1 MSDKGLLPCCTP
13 IEEFPRID
21 KMQVSYTI
29 HSAIEI
35 SNEQSPLYIDVG
47 LMFTMA
53 KGGVD
58 VKIKEVAEKLNLSP
72 RAIRLYEA
80 KGLLS
85 PAKQVDN
92 LYRMFTEKDIWKLQT
107 IISLRESGMS
117 LKDIKQ
123 ALEYLDDD
131 NTEELQ
137 YYLELQRTV
146 MMSEWLQ
153 MKQVIETTDR
163 MISLLKTEKSLPLEH
178 ISQLAEASKKLREE
192 RSSWKDRWDFNRL
205 ASTFDEQVARH
216 SGHFADYDEAL
227 DSIVRLIAPT
237 QGEQGLDIGAGTGN
251 LAARFMERGISMS
264 AVDQSKEML
273 RLCQKKHS
281 GLDTRLGNFLA
292 LPYLGGRFDF
302 TVSSFALHH
311 LTLEQQLLA
320 LDEMRRILK
329 PNGRICI
336 ADLMVS
342 HESDKN
348 NVEQY
353 PRLHTLKLWFESN
366 GYTVHTLP
374 INPLLHVVFAIPI

>member
-1 MSDKGLLPCCTP
+1 
-13 IEEFPRID
+13 
-21 KMQVSYTI
+21 
-29 HSAIEI
+29 
-35 SNEQSPLYIDVG
+35 
-47 LMFTMA
+47 MFTMA
-53 KGGVD
+53 TGGVD
-58 VKIKEVAEKLNLSP
+58 VKIKEVADKLNLSP

-85 PAKQVDN
+85 PAKQEDN
-92 LYRMFTEKDIWKLQT
+92 LYRKFTEKDIWKLQT

-123 ALEYLDDD
+123 ALEYLDED

-178 ISQLAEASKKLREE
+178 IFQLAEASKKLREE
-192 RSSWKDRWDFNRL
+192 RSSWKDKWDFNRL
-205 ASTFDEQVARH
+205 ASTHDEQVASH

-237 QGEQGLDIGAGTGN
+237 HGEHGLDIGAGTGN
-251 LAARFMERGISMS
+251 LAARFMERGIIMS

-273 RLCQKKHS
+273 RLCQKKHTH
-281 GLDTRLGNFLA
+281 LDTRLGNFLA
-292 LPYLGGRFDF
+292 LPYLGGQFDF
-302 TVSSFALHH
+302 AVSSFAFHH
-311 LTLEQQLLA
+311 LTHEQQLA
-320 LDEMRRILK
+320 LDEMRRVLK

-348 NVEQY
+348 TAEQY
-353 PRLHTLKLWFESN
+353 PRLQTLKLWFESN
-366 GYTVHTLP
+366 GYRVLSLP
-374 INPLLHVVFAIPI
+374 INPLLHVVCAIPI